1 MMQHAKITA
10 RGRLAAPSYGADP
23 RARYLPTLGWGQ
35 PPS

>member
-1 MMQHAKITA
+1 MMQHAKIMA

-23 RARYLPTLGWGQ
+23 RARYLLTPGWGQ